1 MDNSKRVIYNS
12 AIAKEIEWRKT
23 ASVDDILTLDTM
35 LKAIREIGT
44 DAYYLAD
51 ITNRKI
57 NDNKILSIIK
67 NTMLHWDDKGIEAML
82 IGVIGTKNNLSA
94 TALII
99 KSYEELPDANRKQY
113 HAFYD
118 NALANIC
125 DKRFSDKYLEWA
137 NSWREVANFPL
148 LMCKLGE
155 WDLMQAKD
163 SLINQ
168 LFSRV
173 EYELYNP
180 IEFWTQRNQ
189 AYINAICA
197 LESFKVYDEQIFNA
211 LTKLYNETD
220 CQNIKERAYQ
230 AIKKIQR
237 KK

>member
-1 MDNSKRVIYNS
+1 MDISKRVIYNS
-12 AIAKEIEWRKT
+12 AISQETEWRKT
-23 ASVDDILTLDTM
+23 ASVDDIMTLDTM
-35 LKAIREIGT
+35 LKTIREIFT

-67 NTMLHWDDKGIEAML
+67 NTILHWDDKGIEAML
-82 IGVIGTKNNLSA
+82 IGVIGTKNHISA

-99 KSYEELPDANRKQY
+99 KSYEELSVTYRKQY

-118 NALANIC
+118 NALANIS
-125 DKRFSDKYLEWA
+125 DKSFSDKYLEWA
-137 NSWREVANFPL
+137 KSWREVANFPL
-148 LMCKLGE
+148 LMRKLGE
-155 WDLMQAKD
+155 WDLTQAKD
-163 SLINQ
+163 IFINQ

-189 AYINAICA
+189 AYINSICA

-211 LTKLYNETD
+211 LTRLYNETD

-230 AIKKIQR
+230 AIKKMQL